1 MNEKEE
7 VNGLSDIYTDPT
19 RTSESTVPDIAG
31 KISADC
37 ENLGQT
43 LRMLADE
50 IEKLHKYQNN
60 LALKIPPSE
69 RVTDR
74 LTEAVGSV
82 ILANK
87 DLRDAMWPLFE
98 EKVKELIRSVDVD
111 IDASVELNDATLEIN
126 NASLRV

>member
-1 MNEKEE
+1 MEEK
-7 VNGLSDIYTDPT
+7 VQNGLSDISTDPN

-43 LRMLADE
+43 LRTLADE

-69 RVTDR
+69 RVTER
-74 LTEAVGSV
+74 LTDAIKTVFHENEA
-82 ILANK
+82 
-87 DLRDAMWPLFE
+87 LRDSIWLLFE
-98 EKVKELIRSVDVD
+98 ENIKELIRSVDVD
-111 IDASVELNDATLEIN
+111 IDASVELNNATLEIN

>member
-7 VNGLSDIYTDPT
+7 INGLSDIYTDPN
-19 RTSESTVPDIAG
+19 RTSEYPVPDIAG

-43 LRMLADE
+43 LRTLADE

-69 RVTDR
+69 RVTER
-74 LTEAVGSV
+74 LTDAIKTVFHENEA
-82 ILANK
+82 
-87 DLRDAMWPLFE
+87 LRDSIWLLFE
-98 EKVKELIRSVDVD
+98 ENIKELIRSVDVD
-111 IDASVELNDATLEIN
+111 IDASVELNNATLEIN

>member
-7 VNGLSDIYTDPT
+7 VNGLSDIYTDPN
-19 RTSESTVPDIAG
+19 RTSEYPVSDIAG

-43 LRMLADE
+43 LRTLADE

-74 LTEAVGSV
+74 LTTAIKTAFHADPS
-82 ILANK
+82 
-87 DLRDAMWPLFE
+87 LRDEIWRLFE
-98 EKVKELIRSVDVD
+98 ENIKELIRSADVD
-111 IDASVELNDATLEIN
+111 IDASVELNDATVEIN

>member
-7 VNGLSDIYTDPT
+7 VNGLSDIYTDPN

-43 LRMLADE
+43 LRALADE

-60 LALKIPPSE
+60 LSRKIPPSE

-74 LTEAVGSV
+74 LTEAVRTV
-82 ILANK
+82 LLNP
-87 DLRDAMWPLFE
+87 DLQDAMWSLFE
-98 EKVKELIRSVDVD
+98 EKVKKLIRSAEVD
-111 IDASVELNDATLEIN
+111 IDATVEINDASLEIDS
-126 NASLRV
+126 ASLRV

>member
-1 MNEKEE
+1 MEEK
-7 VNGLSDIYTDPT
+7 VQNGLSDISTDPN

-43 LRMLADE
+43 LRTLADE

-69 RVTDR
+69 RVTER
-74 LTEAVGSV
+74 LTDAIKTVFHENEA
-82 ILANK
+82 
-87 DLRDAMWPLFE
+87 LRDSIWLLFE
-98 EKVKELIRSVDVD
+98 ENIKELIRSVDVD
-111 IDASVELNDATLEIN
+111 IDASVEINDVSLEIN

>member
-7 VNGLSDIYTDPT
+7 INGLSDIYTDPN

-31 KISADC
+31 KVSADC

-69 RVTDR
+69 RVTER
-74 LTEAVGSV
+74 LTDAIKTVFHENEA
-82 ILANK
+82 
-87 DLRDAMWPLFE
+87 LRDSIWLLFE
-98 EKVKELIRSVDVD
+98 ENIKELIRSVEVD
-111 IDASVELNDATLEIN
+111 IDASVEINDVSLEIN

>member
-50 IEKLHKYQNN
+50 IEKLHRYQNN

-69 RVTDR
+69 RVTAR

>member
-7 VNGLSDIYTDPT
+7 VNGLSDIYTDPN
-19 RTSESTVPDIAG
+19 RTNEYPVPNIAG

-43 LRMLADE
+43 LRTLADE

-60 LALKIPPSE
+60 LSRKIPPSE
-69 RVTDR
+69 RVTER
-74 LTEAVGSV
+74 LTDAIKTVFHENEA
-82 ILANK
+82 
-87 DLRDAMWPLFE
+87 LRDSIWLLFE
-98 EKVKELIRSVDVD
+98 ANIKELIRSVEVD
-111 IDASVELNDATLEIN
+111 IDASVELNDATVEIN

>member
-7 VNGLSDIYTDPT
+7 VNGLSDIYVDPN
-19 RTSESTVPDIAG
+19 RSSEYPVPDIAG

-43 LRMLADE
+43 LRTLADE

-60 LALKIPPSE
+60 LSRKIPPSE
-69 RVTDR
+69 RVTER
-74 LTEAVGSV
+74 LTDAIKTVFHENEA
-82 ILANK
+82 
-87 DLRDAMWPLFE
+87 LRDSIWLLFE
-98 EKVKELIRSVDVD
+98 ANIKELIRSADVD

-126 NASLRV
+126 NASLKV

>member
-7 VNGLSDIYTDPT
+7 VNGLSDIYTDPN
-19 RTSESTVPDIAG
+19 RTSEYPVPNIAG

-43 LRMLADE
+43 LRTLADE

-60 LALKIPPSE
+60 LSRKIPPSE

-74 LTEAVGSV
+74 LTEAIKTVFHENES
-82 ILANK
+82 
-87 DLRDAMWPLFE
+87 LRDEIWLLFE
-98 EKVKELIRSVDVD
+98 ENIKELIRSVEVD
-111 IDASVELNDATLEIN
+111 IDASVELNDAPLEIN

>member
-7 VNGLSDIYTDPT
+7 VNGLSDIYTDPN
-19 RTSESTVPDIAG
+19 RTNEYPVPDIAG

-43 LRMLADE
+43 LRTLADE

-60 LALKIPPSE
+60 LSRKIPPSE

-74 LTEAVGSV
+74 LTTAVKDV
-82 ILANK
+82 FLDDK
-87 DLRDAMWPLFE
+87 DLQDAMWSLFE
-98 EKVKELIRSVDVD
+98 GKVKELIRSVEVD
-111 IDASVELNDATLEIN
+111 IDATVEINDVSLEIDS
-126 NASLRV
+126 ASLRV

>member
-7 VNGLSDIYTDPT
+7 VNGLSDIYADPN
-19 RTSESTVPDIAG
+19 RTSEYPVPNIAG

-43 LRMLADE
+43 LRTLADE

-60 LALKIPPSE
+60 LSRKIPPSE
-69 RVTDR
+69 RVTER
-74 LTEAVGSV
+74 LTDAIKTVFHENEA
-82 ILANK
+82 
-87 DLRDAMWPLFE
+87 LRDSIWLLFE
-98 EKVKELIRSVDVD
+98 ANIKELIRSVEVD
-111 IDASVELNDATLEIN
+111 IDASVELNDATVEIN

>member
-7 VNGLSDIYTDPT
+7 VNGLSDIYVDPN
-19 RTSESTVPDIAG
+19 RTSEPTVPDIAG

-50 IEKLHKYQNN
+50 IEKLHRYQNN

-69 RVTDR
+69 RVTAR

>member
-7 VNGLSDIYTDPT
+7 VNGLSDIYVDPN

-50 IEKLHKYQNN
+50 IEKLHRYQNN

-69 RVTDR
+69 RVTAR

>member
-1 MNEKEE
+1 MEEK
-7 VNGLSDIYTDPT
+7 VQNGLSDIYTDPN
-19 RTSESTVPDIAG
+19 RSSEYPVPDIAG
-31 KISADC
+31 KVSADC

-43 LRMLADE
+43 LRTLADE

-60 LALKIPPSE
+60 LSRKIPPSE

-74 LTEAVGSV
+74 LTTAVKDV
-82 ILANK
+82 FLDNK
-87 DLRDAMWPLFE
+87 DLHDAMWPLFE
-98 EKVKELIRSVDVD
+98 EKIKELIRSAEVD

>member
-7 VNGLSDIYTDPT
+7 VNGLSDIYVDPS

-50 IEKLHKYQNN
+50 IEKLHRYQNN

-69 RVTDR
+69 RVTAR

>member
-7 VNGLSDIYTDPT
+7 VNGLSDIYVDPN

-60 LALKIPPSE
+60 LSRKIPPSE

-74 LTEAVGSV
+74 LTEAVKTV
-82 ILANK
+82 FLDNK
-87 DLRDAMWPLFE
+87 DLHDAMWPLFE
-98 EKVKELIRSVDVD
+98 EKVKELIRSADVD

>member
-7 VNGLSDIYTDPT
+7 VNGLSDIYTDPN
-19 RTSESTVPDIAG
+19 RSSEYPVPDIAG

-43 LRMLADE
+43 LRTLADE

-60 LALKIPPSE
+60 LSRKIPPSE

-74 LTEAVGSV
+74 LTDAIKTVFHENES
-82 ILANK
+82 
-87 DLRDAMWPLFE
+87 LRDSIWLLFE
-98 EKVKELIRSVDVD
+98 ENIKELIRSVDVD
-111 IDASVELNDATLEIN
+111 IDASVELNDATVEIN
-126 NASLRV
+126 NASLKV

>member
-7 VNGLSDIYTDPT
+7 INGLSDIYTDPN

-43 LRMLADE
+43 LRTLADE

-60 LALKIPPSE
+60 LSLKIPPSE

-74 LTEAVGSV
+74 LTTAIKTAFHADPS
-82 ILANK
+82 
-87 DLRDAMWPLFE
+87 LRDEIWLLFE
-98 EKVKELIRSVDVD
+98 ENIKELIRSVEVD
-111 IDASVELNDATLEIN
+111 IDATVEIEQASLQIDS
-126 NASLRV
+126 ASLRV

>member
-7 VNGLSDIYTDPT
+7 VNGLSDISTDPN

-98 EKVKELIRSVDVD
+98 EKVKELIRSADVD

>member
-7 VNGLSDIYTDPT
+7 VNGLSDIYTDPN
-19 RTSESTVPDIAG
+19 RTSEYPVPDIAG

-43 LRMLADE
+43 LRTLADE

-60 LALKIPPSE
+60 LSRKIPPSE

-74 LTEAVGSV
+74 LTTAVKDV
-82 ILANK
+82 FLDDK
-87 DLRDAMWPLFE
+87 DLQDAMWSLFE
-98 EKVKELIRSVDVD
+98 QKIKELIRSVEVD
-111 IDASVELNDATLEIN
+111 IDATVELNDATVEIDS
-126 NASLRV
+126 ASLRV

>member
-7 VNGLSDIYTDPT
+7 VNGLSDIYVDPN

-50 IEKLHKYQNN
+50 IEKLHNEC
-60 LALKIPPSE
+60 LRISIKIPPSE

-74 LTEAVGSV
+74 LTEAIKTVFHENE
-82 ILANK
+82 A
-87 DLRDAMWPLFE
+87 LRDSIWLLFE
-98 EKVKELIRSVDVD
+98 ENIKELIRSADVD

>member
-7 VNGLSDIYTDPT
+7 VNGLSDIYTDPN
-19 RTSESTVPDIAG
+19 RTSEYPVPDIAG

-43 LRMLADE
+43 LRALADE
-50 IEKLHKYQNN
+50 IEKLHRYQNN
-60 LALKIPPSE
+60 LSRKIPPSE

-74 LTEAVGSV
+74 LTGAVKTV
-82 ILANK
+82 ILDNP
-87 DLRDAMWPLFE
+87 DLQDAMWSLFE
-98 EKVKELIRSVDVD
+98 EKVKELIRSADVD

>member
-7 VNGLSDIYTDPT
+7 INGLSDIYTDPN

-43 LRMLADE
+43 LRTLADE

-69 RVTDR
+69 RVTER
-74 LTEAVGSV
+74 LTDAIKTVFHENEA
-82 ILANK
+82 
-87 DLRDAMWPLFE
+87 LRDSIWLLFE
-98 EKVKELIRSVDVD
+98 ENIKELIRSVDVD
-111 IDASVELNDATLEIN
+111 IDASVELNNATLEIN

>member
-7 VNGLSDIYTDPT
+7 VNGLSDIYADPN
-19 RTSESTVPDIAG
+19 RTSEYPVPDIAG

-43 LRMLADE
+43 LRTLADE
-50 IEKLHKYQNN
+50 IEKLHRYQNN
-60 LALKIPPSE
+60 LSRKIPPSE
-69 RVTDR
+69 RVTER
-74 LTEAVGSV
+74 LTDAIKTVFHENEA
-82 ILANK
+82 
-87 DLRDAMWPLFE
+87 LRDSIWLLFE
-98 EKVKELIRSVDVD
+98 ANIKELIRSVEVD

>member
-7 VNGLSDIYTDPT
+7 VNGLSDIYVDPN
-19 RTSESTVPDIAG
+19 RSSEYPVPDIAG

-43 LRMLADE
+43 LRTLADE

-60 LALKIPPSE
+60 LSLKIPPSE

-74 LTEAVGSV
+74 LTTAIKTAFHENEA
-82 ILANK
+82 
-87 DLRDAMWPLFE
+87 LRDSIWLLFE
-98 EKVKELIRSVDVD
+98 ENIKELIRSVDVD
-111 IDASVELNDATLEIN
+111 IDASVELNDATVEIN

>member
-1 MNEKEE
+1 MNEKEK

-19 RTSESTVPDIAG
+19 RTSESTVPNIAG

-50 IEKLHKYQNN
+50 IEKLHRYQNN

-98 EKVKELIRSVDVD
+98 EKVKELIRSADVD

>member
-7 VNGLSDIYTDPT
+7 VNGLSDIYTDPN
-19 RTSESTVPDIAG
+19 RTSEYPVPDIAG
-31 KISADC
+31 KVSADC

-43 LRMLADE
+43 LRALADE

-60 LALKIPPSE
+60 LSRKIPPSE

-98 EKVKELIRSVDVD
+98 EKVKKLIRSAEVD
-111 IDASVELNDATLEIN
+111 IDATVEINDASLEIDS
-126 NASLRV
+126 ASLRV

>member
-1 MNEKEE
+1 MEEK
-7 VNGLSDIYTDPT
+7 VQNGLSDISTDSN

-50 IEKLHKYQNN
+50 IEKLHRYQNN

-74 LTEAVGSV
+74 LTTAIKTVFHENEA
-82 ILANK
+82 
-87 DLRDAMWPLFE
+87 LRDAIWLLFE
-98 EKVKELIRSVDVD
+98 ENIKELIRSVEVD
-111 IDASVELNDATLEIN
+111 IDASVELNNATLEIN
-126 NASLRV
+126 SASLRV